1 MPFLGPISACLLLLV
16 GLGLL
21 ERLWRNRAWKAVPI
35 RIHVNGTRGK
45 SSVTRLIWAALRAAG
60 IPTLAKTTGAAP
72 CLLLPD
78 GTEQPLRRRGKP
90 NIREQLRTLWLA
102 KRTGARAV
110 VLECM
115 AIAPDLQWTAEQE
128 MMRATIGVIT
138 NARTDH
144 TEVMGHTWDEIAA
157 SLANTI
163 PRRSVLVVGESR
175 LAAAYERCAA
185 ARGSRM
191 LVAAVGARPSSGA
204 ATPAGREASE
214 STSAFSRAGF
224 AAHEEGRTSTDQP
237 WQRDNEAIALA
248 VTRELGI
255 ADAVAL
261 AAMSGLHPRTG
272 DAMQGTVQC
281 GQSSLPYLDSRK
293 ANDPESFLQVLDW
306 FLASLVRGNVQPQR
320 PLLIYNHRSDRP
332 HRLLSFAAKAFPQ
345 SRAPEVLV
353 TGQRPAQTLWR
364 TVRRMNEL
372 PPLRFVS
379 MQQLPALLAERAG
392 HCQGV
397 VFCGN
402 IQGLDLKHLLSPPNV
417 NT

>member
-60 IPTLAKTTGAAP
+60 IPALAKTTGAAP

-175 LAAAYERCAA
+175 LVAAYERCAA

-191 LVAAVGARPSSGA
+191 LVAAVGVRPSSGA

-402 IQGLDLKHLLSPPNV
+402 IQGLDLTHLLSPPNV

>member
-35 RIHVNGTRGK
+35 RVHVNGTRGK
-45 SSVTRLIWAALRAAG
+45 SSVTRLIWASLRAAG
-60 IPTLAKTTGAAP
+60 IPALAKTTGAAA

-78 GTEQPLRRRGKP
+78 GTEQPVRRRGKP

-115 AIAPDLQWTAEQE
+115 AIAPELQWTAEQD

-144 TEVMGHTWDEIAA
+144 TEAMGHTWDEIAA

-163 PRRSVLVVGESR
+163 PRQAVLIVGEPR
-175 LAAAYERCAA
+175 LAAAYQRCASG
-185 ARGSRM
+185 RGSKL
-191 LVAAVGARPSSGA
+191 LVADIESV
-204 ATPAGREASE
+204 PAERSPPEQV
-214 STSAFSRAGF
+214 SAGSALANR
-224 AAHEEGRTSTDQP
+224 P
-237 WQRDNEAIALA
+237 WQRENQAIALA

-255 ADAVAL
+255 AGAVAI
-261 AAMSGLHPRTG
+261 AAMRNLDPRAG
-272 DAMQGTVQC
+272 DAIQGIVWC
-281 GQSSLPYLDSRK
+281 GHYSLPYLDARK
-293 ANDPESFLQVLDW
+293 ANDPESFLQVW
-306 FLASLVRGNVQPQR
+306 AAFLAGLGPGKAQPQQ

-332 HRLLSFAAKAFPQ
+332 HRLLSFGAKAFPQ
-345 SRAPEVLV
+345 SGAPEVLV
-353 TGQRPAQTLWR
+353 TGQHPAQTLWR
-364 TVRRMNEL
+364 ALRRMSAP

-379 MQQLPALLAERAG
+379 ARRLPGLLAERAG
-392 HCQGV
+392 HCCGV

-402 IQGLDLKHLLSPPNV
+402 IHGLDLTQALRRPNLD
-417 NT
+417 T